1 MDKGLVMDV
10 DVKIANTDLG
20 ELNMDTM
27 SEEVGILPDGEEGK
41 WETLCGMGG
50 SQLVNVGGV
59 VGMESL
65 FEYPNHCGSGHTPLL
80 SPVTIPKK
88 GWSWAV

>member
-1 MDKGLVMDV
+1 MDMGLVMDD
-10 DVKIANTDLG
+10 DVKMANTDLG

-27 SEEVGILPDGEEGK
+27 SEEVGIVPDGKEGR
-41 WETLCGMGG
+41 WETLCEVGG

-65 FEYPNHCGSGHTPLL
+65 LQYPNHCTYSY
-80 SPVTIPKK
+80 SF
-88 GWSWAV
+88 AVNRKFPDT

>member
-1 MDKGLVMDV
+1 MMDV

-59 VGMESL
+59 VGME
-65 FEYPNHCGSGHTPLL
+65 
-80 SPVTIPKK
+80 K
-88 GWSWAV
+88 